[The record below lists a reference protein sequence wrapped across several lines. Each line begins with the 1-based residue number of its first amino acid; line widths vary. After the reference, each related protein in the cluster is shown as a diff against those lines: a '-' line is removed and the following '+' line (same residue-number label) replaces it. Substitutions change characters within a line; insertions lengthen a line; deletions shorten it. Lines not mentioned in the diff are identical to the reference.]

1 MKFKLIPN
9 IIIVAFFNVR
19 IFGGLFMFKLKE
31 NGTTPRTEIIA
42 GITTFLTM
50 VYIVVVN
57 PVILSDAGVPFDQ
70 VFLAT
75 IISAVVGTLWMAL
88 FANYPIAI
96 APGMGLN
103 AYFAYSVVGA
113 HDDIS
118 YTTAF
123 AAVFVAGIIF
133 IILSLTPFRQ
143 KLIEAIPQNLKHGIT
158 AGIGLFIAFIGLRLT
173 GLITSHPSNLVA
185 LGDLHSASS
194 MLALFGLAVT
204 LILMVKNVHGALF
217 IGMIATG
224 LLAFFTGQLSFNEG
238 FVSFPSLPEGLM
250 VANPITA
257 FSDVIQYGLYAV
269 VFSFLLVTIFDTTGT
284 MVGVAHQAGLMKG
297 NTMPRA
303 REALLADSVATTVGA
318 MFGTSPTSAFVE
330 SSSGVAAGGRTGLTT
345 LTVSILFIASAF
357 FGPLVSAV
365 SGLSAITAP
374 ALIIVG
380 SLMMGSI
387 SEIKWNQLDEAFP
400 AFLIILS
407 MPLTSSIATG
417 IALGFISY
425 PLLKIVKGEWKKV
438 HPLVY
443 IFAVLFFYQLAFLP
457 H

>member
-1 MKFKLIPN
+1 
-9 IIIVAFFNVR
+9 
-19 IFGGLFMFKLKE
+19 MFKLKE
-31 NGTTPRTEIIA
+31 NRTDVKTEVLA
-42 GITTFLTM
+42 GVTTFLTM

-57 PVILSDAGVPFDQ
+57 PIILKDAGVPFEQ
-70 VFLAT
+70 VFTAT
-75 IISAVVGTLWMAL
+75 IIATVIGTLWMAL
-88 FANYPIAI
+88 AANYPIAI

-113 HDDIS
+113 HNIS

-123 AAVFVAGIIF
+123 AAVFVAGVIF
-133 IILSLTPFRQ
+133 IILSLTPFR
-143 KLIEAIPQNLKHGIT
+143 KVLIEAIPANLKHGIT
-158 AGIGLFIAFIGLRLT
+158 AGIGLFIAFIGMRLT
-173 GLITSHPSNLVA
+173 GIIVAHPSNLVA
-185 LGDLHSASS
+185 LGDLHSPGVL
-194 MLALFGLAVT
+194 LALLGLAVT
-204 LILMVKNVHGALF
+204 LILMALNVHGALF
-217 IGMIATG
+217 IGMIITAIV
-224 LLAFFTGQLSFNEG
+224 AYFTGHLSFEHG
-238 FVSFPSLPEGLM
+238 FIEKPSLPEGLL
-250 VANPITA
+250 VTNPIAA
-257 FSDVIQYGLYAV
+257 FGDVFEHFLFAV

-284 MVGVAHQAGLMKG
+284 MIGVAQQAGLMKG
-297 NTMPRA
+297 NSFPRA
-303 REALLADSVATTVGA
+303 RQALLADSVATTVGA
-318 MFGTSPTSAFVE
+318 MFGTSPTSAYIE

-345 LTVSILFIASAF
+345 VTVAVLFIIAAF

-380 SLMMGSI
+380 SLMIGTV
-387 SEIKWNQLDEAFP
+387 SEINWKEMDEAFP

-425 PLLKIVKGEWKKV
+425 PLLKIFKGKWRDV

-443 IFAVLFFYQLAFLP
+443 IFAVLFFYQLAFIP

>member
-1 MKFKLIPN
+1 
-9 IIIVAFFNVR
+9 
-19 IFGGLFMFKLKE
+19 MFRLAELNTSIK
-31 NGTTPRTEIIA
+31 TEILA
-42 GITTFLTM
+42 GLTTFLTM
-50 VYIVVVN
+50 VYIVIVN
-57 PVILSDAGVPFDQ
+57 PIILADAGVSFEQ
-70 VFLAT
+70 VFMAT
-75 IISAVVGTLWMAL
+75 IIATVVGTLWMAL

-113 HDDIS
+113 HDEVS
-118 YTTAF
+118 YEVAF

-133 IILSLTPFRQ
+133 TVLSLTPFRS
-143 KLIEAIPQNLKHGIT
+143 KLIEAIPENLKHGIT

-173 GLITSHPSNLVA
+173 GVITDHPANLVA
-185 LGDLHSASS
+185 LGDLHSPSAI
-194 MLALFGLAVT
+194 LALVGLAVT
-204 LILMVKNVHGALF
+204 LILMCLRVNGALF
-217 IGMIATG
+217 FGMVITG
-224 LLAFFTGQLSFNEG
+224 IFAYFTGQLKFDKG
-238 FVSFPSLPEGLM
+238 FVSMPSLPEGLII
-250 VANPITA
+250 VNPLTA
-257 FSDVIQYGLYAV
+257 IGDVIQYGLYAV

-284 MVGVAHQAGLMKG
+284 MIGVAQQAGLMKG

-303 REALLADSVATTVGA
+303 RHALLSDSIATAVGA
-318 MFGTSPTSAFVE
+318 MFGTSPTSAYIE
-330 SSSGVAAGGRTGLTT
+330 SSSGVAVGGRTGLTA
-345 LTVSILFIASAF
+345 LVVALLFVVSAF
-357 FGPLVSAV
+357 FGPLVGAV
-365 SGLSAITAP
+365 SGISAITAP

-387 SEIKWNQLDEAFP
+387 AHIRWDELDEAFP

-425 PLLKIVKGEWKKV
+425 PLLKVARGKWREV

-443 IFAVLFFYQLAFLP
+443 LFAVLFFYQLAFLP